1 MNWKM
6 KNVRTNFNNLKSKVG
21 KLLIGKLETTPVDSS
36 KLSNVVKNNVV
47 KKRCI

>member
-6 KNVRTNFNNLKSKVG
+6 KNVRTNFNNLKSKVD

-36 KLSNVVKNNVV
+36 KLSNVS
-47 KKRCI
+47 KK